1 MAKSPGNPNWK
12 KGKSANPKKQ
22 IKKGEVRNPKGRPEG
37 IKNWSTVVQSLLADE
52 DFADKIIAK
61 KPSWWTNLPNK
72 NLANIIA
79 SAMLIKAAG
88 GDDKAAKW
96 VRETGFGNKV
106 THDFEQSVLTPGAQV
121 TIKVVKAKE
130 IEVDETPT
138 AEPDTEPK
146 AT

>member
-1 MAKSPGNPNWK
+1 MARRPGNPNIAAAGK
-12 KGKSANPKKQ
+12 KTQ
-22 IKKGEVRNPKGRPEG
+22 IKKGEVRNPKGKQEG
-37 IKNWSTVVQSLLADE
+37 VKNWSTVVQQLLADE
-52 DFADKIIAK
+52 DFANKVISK

-106 THDFEQSVLTPGAQV
+106 THDFDQSILTPGAQV
-121 TIKVVKAKE
+121 TIRVVKAKE
-130 IEVDETPT
+130 IEIDETPT
-138 AEPDTEPK
+138 TEPDPEPK